1 MRTVAVAEPI
11 ISKSKRKVGMDY
23 VQLLEGMKAHP
34 YTAMIAASVVQGRIT
49 ALFVG
54 AFLAQGGNV
63 SPIFA
68 YGIFCVMDVL
78 GDILYYELGRM
89 GRVGGM
95 LLTRKSWREKLS
107 QLNKGRLEQ
116 NFSYAIFIS
125 KVTMVGS
132 KPVIVAMGVGKV
144 PFLRFLKV
152 ATLCALVSLLMYMI
166 VGYFLGQWIL

>member
-54 AFLAQGGNV
+54 AFLAQG
-63 SPIFA
+63 
-68 YGIFCVMDVL
+68 
-78 GDILYYELGRM
+78 